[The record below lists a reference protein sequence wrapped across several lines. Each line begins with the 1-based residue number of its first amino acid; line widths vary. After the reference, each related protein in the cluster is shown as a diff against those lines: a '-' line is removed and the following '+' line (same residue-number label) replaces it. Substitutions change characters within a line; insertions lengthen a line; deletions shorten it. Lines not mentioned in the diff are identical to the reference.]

1 MRHLFTQFYLLVF
14 GCFLVAALLMGG
26 IYQFT
31 EERTGNRYLEG
42 LVQDFLD
49 RLTQELATVPQP
61 QWPAKIDDFSQR
73 LHLALHTAPLD
84 TQPLAREDIAF
95 LQAGN
100 IVIVEDDATFRQRIP
115 NSNMVLIIGPVPYLS
130 FRHEQHWL
138 VLGFIVLLG
147 LSLAIPILLWMRP
160 HWRDMQQLEAAA
172 KRLGNGELNA
182 RAALDNSS
190 SLATLGH
197 TFDQMAQRLQELIS
211 GRKQLTD
218 AIAHEL
224 RTPLVRLRYRL
235 ALLEPAPSQADSAAL
250 EHDIEALEFLIEEM
264 LTYSRL
270 NQPELPLQLND
281 VELGQWARERLADWQ
296 AQGAAHQV
304 TLSCPM
310 APLYWRGDVRLLAR
324 AMDNLVGNAVRHG
337 HSEVQ
342 IRLTQDTPQWICLSV
357 QDDGPGVATKE
368 AQRIFEPFVRLDE
381 SRDRRTGG
389 IGLGLAIV
397 RSIAQLHGGEISLQ
411 PSNQGALFCLK
422 LPVHLDTNGYQSSTD
437 PQHPAA

>member
-14 GCFLVAALLMGG
+14 GCFLIAALLMGG

-31 EERTGNRYLEG
+31 AERAENRYLEG

-49 RLTQELATVPQP
+49 RFTQELATMPQP
-61 QWPAKIDDFSQR
+61 QWPAKINDFSQR

-115 NSNMVLIIGPVPYLS
+115 DSNRVLIIGPVPYLS

-147 LSLAIPILLWMRP
+147 LSLAVPILLWMRP

-172 KRLGNGELNA
+172 KSLGNGELDA

-190 SLATLGH
+190 SLATLGA

-235 ALLEPAPSQADSAAL
+235 ALLEPAPRAADSAAL
-250 EHDIEALEFLIEEM
+250 EQDIEALEFLIEEM

-270 NQPELPLQLND
+270 NQPELPLQLSD
-281 VELGQWARERLADWQ
+281 VELGQWAREHLPDWQ
-296 AQGAAHQV
+296 AQGAAHRI
-304 TLSCPM
+304 TLHCP
-310 APLYWRGDVRLLAR
+310 AVPLYWRGDLRLLAR

-337 HSEVQ
+337 NSVVQ
-342 IRLTQDTPQWICLSV
+342 ICLTQNKQGICLSV
-357 QDDGPGVATKE
+357 QDDGPGVANQE

-397 RSIAQLHGGEISLQ
+397 RSIAHLHGGEISLQ
-411 PSNQGALFCLK
+411 PSDQGALFCLQ
-422 LPVHLDTNGYQSSTD
+422 LPVHLDTNRYQHNTD
-437 PQHPAA
+437 PQAPAA

>member
-1 MRHLFTQFYLLVF
+1 MRHLFTQFYLLVIA
-14 GCFLVAALLMGG
+14 CFLAAALLMGG

-31 EERTGNRYLEG
+31 AERTGNRYLEG

-49 RLTQELATVPQP
+49 RFTQELATVPQS
-61 QWPAKIDDFSQR
+61 QWPDKIHNFSQR
-73 LHLALHTAPLD
+73 LHLSLHTATLD
-84 TQPLAREDIAF
+84 EQPLSREDIAF

-100 IVIVEDDATFRQRIP
+100 IAIVEDDATFRQRIP

-130 FRHEQHWL
+130 FRQEQHWL
-138 VLGFIVLLG
+138 ILGFIIVLG
-147 LSLAIPILLWMRP
+147 LSLAVPILLWMRP
-160 HWRDMQQLEAAA
+160 HWRDMRQLEAAA
-172 KRLGNGELNA
+172 TRLGNGELDA

-190 SLATLGH
+190 SLATLGM
-197 TFDQMAQRLQELIS
+197 TFDQMAQRLQQLIS

-235 ALLEPAPSQADSAAL
+235 ELLEPAPADKDKAAL

-270 NQPELPLQLND
+270 NQPELPLKLTE

-296 AQGAAHQV
+296 AQGANHQV
-304 TLSCPM
+304 ILSCPQT
-310 APLYWRGDVRLLAR
+310 PLFWRGDLRLLTR

-337 HSEVQ
+337 HREVQ
-342 IRLTQDTPQWICLSV
+342 IILTQDSPEQLSLAV
-357 QDDGPGVATKE
+357 QDDGPGVAAKE
-368 AQRIFEPFVRLDE
+368 ADRIFEPFVRLDE

-397 RSIAQLHGGEISLQ
+397 RSIVQLHGGKVSLQ
-411 PSNQGALFCLK
+411 PSQQGARFCIQ
-422 LPVHLDTNGYQSSTD
+422 LPVHLDTNRYQSNTD
-437 PQHPAA
+437 PDLRHT